1 MAESRGFEPLEHLR
15 ALLFSGQV
23 QLAALPT
30 LRVYSSQPIEMV
42 TFCNLFYSISSVVH
56 LLKLFL
62 QDKIHLIK
70 APNLNESV

>member
-1 MAESRGFEPLEHLR
+1 
-15 ALLFSGQV
+15 
-23 QLAALPT
+23 
-30 LRVYSSQPIEMV
+30 MV